1 LVTDVDQNT
10 NDRLLSAPIG
20 RRGVL
25 KGALALGA
33 LAAVPG
39 LAACASGSTTTG
51 SSSASSGGTGATTL
65 NMLTWQGY
73 HDQAWLDDFAKTTG
87 ITVNAASVGSP
98 AEMFAKVKANPNQ
111 FDVVLATAGWFEQYA
126 QEKLLAPIETDR
138 VTAFNDIKL
147 GFDWKKATT
156 VDGNL
161 YGVLY
166 NWGNQPLAWLDGA
179 IPKDGSMDKYLN
191 DQGEPDDWNILW
203 DPAFAKKVS
212 LFDDPTSVM
221 PMVPLAL
228 GMSDPFHLSDD
239 QMKQMAEKLN
249 ALRPQVPRLT
259 SGYDDQTQQLAK
271 GEATIAYL
279 NIITVQS
286 ALAKNGKK
294 LLVNN
299 TVKQGVPSWSDNY
312 AITNAGNDKKDA
324 VYKFIN
330 ATLQVPW
337 QARFIAASGNNGTLD
352 YGQATS
358 SDAAS
363 AGLTK
368 DALATTLIPATQ
380 EGEKLWPKLIFFQA
394 VEDLDKRLQLWNEFK
409 LGVS

>member
-1 LVTDVDQNT
+1 MTEVDQNT
-10 NDRLLSAPIG
+10 NEGLLSGSVG

-25 KGALALGA
+25 KGAMALGA

-51 SSSASSGGTGATTL
+51 SSSASSGGTGSTTL

-73 HDQAWLDDFAKTTG
+73 HDQPWLDDFAKQTG
-87 ITVNAASVGSP
+87 IKVNAAPVGSP
-98 AEMFAKVKANPNQ
+98 AEMFAKVKATPDQ
-111 FDVVLATAGWFEQYA
+111 FDLVLATAGWFEQYA

-138 VTAFNDIKL
+138 VTGFNDIKL

-191 DQGEPDDWNILW
+191 DQGIPDDWNILW

-212 LFDDPTSVM
+212 IFDDPTSVM

-228 GMSDPFHLSDD
+228 GMTDPYHLDD
-239 QMKQMAEKLN
+239 AGMQAMADKLN

-259 SGYDDQTQQLAK
+259 SGFDDQTQQLAK

-294 LLVNN
+294 LIVNN

-312 AITNAGNDKKDA
+312 AITNAGNEKKDA

-358 SDAAS
+358 SDASS

-368 DALATTLIPATQ
+368 EALDATLIPATQ
-380 EGEKLWPKLIFFQA
+380 QGEKLWPKLLFFQA
-394 VEDLDKRLQLWNEFK
+394 VENLEKRLQIWNEFK